1 MSDEEKSN
9 DKPARLMNGI
19 RVIASE
25 VEQTCDCH
33 NGELKTV
40 VAVILEDDEMGA
52 AILLNED
59 EAGALLDQVKKAREY
74 ATKANLAR
82 LASPGANA

>member
-33 NGELKTV
+33 NGEPKTV
-40 VAVILEDDEMGA
+40 VVVILEDDEMGA

-59 EAGALLDQVKKAREY
+59 EAGALLEQVKSARAY

-82 LASPGANA
+82 NASPGASA